1 MDKLTVPVN
10 ENNGW
15 TVIVDVPIVL
25 TVVASE
31 EGAADKKK
39 SGRITRIVPYIEYGW

>member
-1 MDKLTVPVN
+1 MEKLTVPVN

-31 EGAADKKK
+31 EGATDKKK
-39 SGRITRIVPYIEYGW
+39 SG